1 VDKCTENMH
10 PSLIIHYFN
19 VMHLWIKFHENSE
32 KYTAFV
38 ARQHIFAIFVIMKAI
53 LLHIEQ
59 PRPLLCNGGT
69 SV

>member
-1 VDKCTENMH
+1 MH
-10 PSLIIHYFN
+10 PLD
-19 VMHLWIKFHENSE
+19 KFHENSE
-32 KYTAFV
+32 NKYCFV

-59 PRPLLCNGGT
+59 PRPLLCGGT

>member
-1 VDKCTENMH
+1 MH
-10 PSLIIHYFN
+10 PLDKT
-19 VMHLWIKFHENSE
+19 MKNSE
-32 KYTAFV
+32 KKGNKYCFV
-38 ARQHIFAIFVIMKAI
+38 ARQHIFIYFVIMKAI